1 MSGGCLNRR
10 IDMEDAMIVGA
21 TREALRVAVLLAA
34 GPLGAALVVG
44 ILAALGQAMTQM
56 NEPTV
61 GLVARL
67 VAVSVVSVLLLPWL
81 LARWLDFASAALGG
95 FPEML

>member
-1 MSGGCLNRR
+1 MG
-10 IDMEDAMIVGA
+10 DAMLIGA
-21 TREALRVAVLLAA
+21 TREAVLLALLLAA

-44 ILAALGQAMTQM
+44 LLAALGQAMTQM

-67 VAVSVVSVLLLPWL
+67 LAVAAVTTLLLPWL

-95 FPEML
+95 FPELL

>member
-1 MSGGCLNRR
+1 MDESVL
-10 IDMEDAMIVGA
+10 VGA
-21 TREALRVAVLLAA
+21 TREAVRVAVLLAA

-44 ILAALGQAMTQM
+44 VLAALGQAMTQM

-67 VAVSVVSVLLLPWL
+67 MAVAVVSALLLPWL
-81 LARWLDFASAALGG
+81 LARWLDFATATLGG
-95 FPEML
+95 FPDLL

>member
-1 MSGGCLNRR
+1 MDDSVLL
-10 IDMEDAMIVGA
+10 GA

-34 GPLGAALVVG
+34 GPLGVALIIGV
-44 ILAALGQAMTQM
+44 LAAMAQAMTQM

-67 VAVSVVSVLLLPWL
+67 GGVAAVSVLLLPWL
-81 LARWLDFASAALGG
+81 LARWLDFAALAFGG
-95 FPEML
+95 FPDLL

>member
-1 MSGGCLNRR
+1 MDDSL
-10 IDMEDAMIVGA
+10 VLGA
-21 TREALRVAVLLAA
+21 TREAVRVAVFLAA
-34 GPLGAALVVG
+34 GPLGVAVVVG
-44 ILAALGQAMTQM
+44 LLASVAQAMTQM

-67 VAVSVVSVLLLPWL
+67 GGVTLVSVIILPWL
-81 LARWLDFASAALGG
+81 LSRWLDFASLAFGG

>member
-1 MSGGCLNRR
+1 MDDSVL
-10 IDMEDAMIVGA
+10 VGA
-21 TREALRVAVLLAA
+21 TREAVRVAVLLAA

-44 ILAALGQAMTQM
+44 VLAALGQAMTQM

-67 VAVSVVSVLLLPWL
+67 LAVAVVSALLLPWL
-81 LARWLDFASAALGG
+81 LARWLDFAAATLGG
-95 FPEML
+95 FPDLL

>member
-1 MSGGCLNRR
+1 MG
-10 IDMEDAMIVGA
+10 DAVLIGA
-21 TREALRVAVLLAA
+21 TREAVRLALLLAA

-44 ILAALGQAMTQM
+44 LLAALGQAMTQM

-67 VAVSVVSVLLLPWL
+67 LAVAAVTVLLLPWL
-81 LARWLDFASAALGG
+81 LARWLDFAAAALGG
-95 FPEML
+95 FPELL